1 MSLSGLLNRQ
11 KLGMI
16 ILYCVLYLASKNI
29 NNKIQIIYF
38 DEKNQLILIYS
49 LAAFLFSPLHYLK
62 QIVSKLAA
70 RRKSQADVGS
80 RWRYNTQVPNLK
92 NRTVFW
98 ILLCTVPSTP
108 FDSSTPQ
115 MGTWLETWILDMGL
129 VTRSTKT
136 RPQGFLSE
144 RSRWGFF
151 ISTASFRLVRD
162 KSQKVYKEIFCWNL
176 KII

>member
-1 MSLSGLLNRQ
+1 MSLSELLNRQ

-70 RRKSQADVGS
+70 RRS
-80 RWRYNTQVPNLK
+80 RRP
-92 NRTVFW
+92 
-98 ILLCTVPSTP
+98 
-108 FDSSTPQ
+108 
-115 MGTWLETWILDMGL
+115 TWD
-129 VTRSTKT
+129 
-136 RPQGFLSE
+136 P
-144 RSRWGFF
+144 
-151 ISTASFRLVRD
+151 D
-162 KSQKVYKEIFCWNL
+162 EIFFFFFFFFFSPPWGVPL
-176 KII
+176 PFFP